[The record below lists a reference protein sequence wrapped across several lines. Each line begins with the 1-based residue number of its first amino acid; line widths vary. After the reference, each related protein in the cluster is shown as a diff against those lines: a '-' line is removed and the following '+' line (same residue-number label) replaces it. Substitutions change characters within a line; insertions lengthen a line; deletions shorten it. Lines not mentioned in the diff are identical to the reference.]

1 VVSGAVLRAARE
13 RAGLSQR
20 ELAARAG
27 IRQPAISEI
36 ESDKVA
42 PSVERLAQL
51 VSLCGY
57 RLSVG
62 VAERPARVDRGLLA
76 DSLRAL
82 PEERLEN
89 AIRISRYAL
98 ALRGEGRRVERELIE
113 RELRE
118 LDELS
123 ANG

>member
-1 VVSGAVLRAARE
+1 M
-13 RAGLSQR
+13 SQR
-20 ELAARAG
+20 ELAVRAG

-36 ESDKVA
+36 ESGRVA

-51 VSLCGY
+51 VWLCGY
-57 RLSVG
+57 RLSVE
-62 VAERPARVDRGLLA
+62 VAERPARVDRVLLA

-98 ALRGEGRRVERELIE
+98 ALRSEGRRVERELVE
-113 RELRE
+113 RELSA
-118 LDELS
+118 LDEIS
-123 ANG
+123 SGG

>member
-1 VVSGAVLRAARE
+1 
-13 RAGLSQR
+13 LSQR
-20 ELAARAG
+20 QLAVRAG

-36 ESDKVA
+36 ESGRIA

-51 VSLCGY
+51 VLLCGY

-62 VAERPARVDRGLLA
+62 IAERPARVDRGLLD
-76 DSLRAL
+76 DSLGAL
-82 PEERLEN
+82 PEERFEN

-98 ALRGEGRRVERELIE
+98 ALRSEGRRVERELIE
-113 RELRE
+113 RELSE

-123 ANG
+123 FSG